1 MGDAHAVRPRA
12 AARPAIPRVS
22 RQAGFAVVAYAF
34 FVVAAFSTAPS
45 SLYGL
50 LAAQEDLSALTVT
63 GVYAVY
69 AAGLVGSLVLAGHLS
84 DWHGRR
90 AVLLPAIGLT
100 VVAAVLFVV
109 WQSLAGLI
117 VTRVLTGIALG
128 AAVAT
133 ATAYLADLA
142 GEATRRASIVATV
155 ANIGGL
161 ATGPLIAG
169 LLARSAPPELTLPFD
184 VFVAALL
191 VALLGVALAP
201 EAHPGL
207 RPRPRYRPQRLR
219 VPPHTRAQFF
229 AALVGTFLCFAVF
242 GLFAGLAGRFL
253 AGPLGHPSPALA
265 GLAIFL
271 TFAAGVTIQVAT
283 MSVAAGRLIGAGIPP
298 TLIGLA
304 ILVASAWT
312 SPPSLALFLLGGI
325 VAGAGGGAIF
335 RGSLTTAM
343 SLSIPEERAGALAT
357 FFVAGYAGISLPV
370 LGVGIA
376 LEHLSTR
383 VTLLGFGLTVGLGL
397 MAAAPVLTGRR

>member
-12 AARPAIPRVS
+12 AARPAFPRLS
-22 RQAGFAVVAYAF
+22 RQAGFGVVAYAF
-34 FVVAAFSTAPS
+34 FVVTAFSTAPS
-45 SLYGL
+45 SLY
-50 LAAQEDLSALTVT
+50 
-63 GVYAVY
+63 
-69 AAGLVGSLVLAGHLS
+69 
-84 DWHGRR
+84 
-90 AVLLPAIGLT
+90 
-100 VVAAVLFVV
+100 
-109 WQSLAGLI
+109 
-117 VTRVLTGIALG
+117 
-128 AAVAT
+128 
-133 ATAYLADLA
+133 LADLSGGA
-142 GEATRRASIVATV
+142 ARRATVAATV

-169 LLARSAPPELTLPFD
+169 VLARSAPPELTLPFD

-271 TFAAGVTIQVAT
+271 TFAAGVTVQVAT
-283 MSVAAGRLIGAGIPP
+283 MSGAAGRLIGAGIPP

-312 SPPSLALFLLGGI
+312 SPPTLALFLLGGI

-357 FFVAGYAGISLPV
+357 FFVAGYAGISVPV

-376 LEHLSTR
+376 LEHLSAR
-383 VTLLGFGLTVGLGL
+383 VTLLGFGVAVGLGL
-397 MAAAPVLTGRR
+397 LAAAPTLTGRG